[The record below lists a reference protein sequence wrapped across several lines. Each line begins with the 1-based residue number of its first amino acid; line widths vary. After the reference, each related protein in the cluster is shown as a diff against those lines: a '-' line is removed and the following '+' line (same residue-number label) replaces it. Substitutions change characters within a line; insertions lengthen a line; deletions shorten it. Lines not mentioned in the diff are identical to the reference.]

1 MKSVDCGETGYLLG
15 SLLMKDFHQF
25 VLVVRLV
32 SAHTQKKHVITVT
45 RGEGLH

>member
-32 SAHTQKKHVITVT
+32 SAHKQKYVINVT

>member
-32 SAHTQKKHVITVT
+32 SAHTKNMSSP
-45 RGEGLH
+45 